1 MDSNENF
8 EKALIALDR
17 VAAREIMLK
26 GTGQE
31 GALNFVTKTV
41 VPALEKIGSGWE
53 SGKYAL
59 AQVYMSGTICEEL
72 VDEVLP
78 PADPDR
84 IKQPEMAIV
93 VLEDFHVLGERI
105 VYSTLRAS
113 GYELNDFGHG
123 CHVDDVVEK
132 VKQHGTKIL
141 LVSVLMLRSAL
152 LVADLVKKLKEQQLD
167 VKVIVG
173 GAPFRFDPELWK
185 EVGADAAG
193 QDGMEARQIVA
204 SLMEVLS

>member
-1 MDSNENF
+1 
-8 EKALIALDR
+8 
-17 VAAREIMLK
+17 
-26 GTGQE
+26 
-31 GALNFVTKTV
+31 
-41 VPALEKIGSGWE
+41 
-53 SGKYAL
+53 
-59 AQVYMSGTICEEL
+59 MSGTICEEL

-78 PADPDR
+78 AADPDR

-113 GYELNDFGHG
+113 GYELTDFGHG
-123 CHVDDVVEK
+123 CHVDDVIDK
-132 VKQHGTKIL
+132 VKQYGTKIL

-152 LVADLVKKLKEQQLD
+152 LVGDLVKKLKEQQLD

-173 GAPFRFDPELWK
+173 GAPFRFDQELWK

-193 QDGMEARQIVA
+193 QDGTEAREIVA
-204 SLMEVLS
+204 SMMEGLS